1 MEFQTGEI
9 NFPSAK
15 DTNGPRNL
23 STNVTFS
30 GNVKQAFAILT
41 GADFGF
47 SKNGGDHHLGQ
58 VNLEVTASTQQNSP
72 TVAVTA
78 TLGVRDWSGNFDDP
92 YEGIVHFAVV
102 AELA

>member
-9 NFPSAK
+9 NFDSEK
-15 DTNGPRNL
+15 DVGPRTA

-47 SKNGGDHHLGQ
+47 SRSGGDHHLGQ
-58 VNLEVTASTQQNSP
+58 VDLAVTAQTQPSSP

-92 YEGIVHFAVV
+92 YEGIIHFAVV